1 MDNIDFDRTIVLSE
15 EDAKAQYT
23 ASLNTGRSDSPADIG
38 PGTVL
43 GNWRILKQL
52 AEGGMGEIF
61 ICHPVDDV
69 QSRAVIKLLRTGPQ
83 FSSTAKTRFYREY
96 QLQKELDHPCIAKM
110 LDGYFD
116 SDPEYIV
123 IEYVEGISLAQAV
136 SLNYEFPLEYCI
148 YMLEVLAGTFQY
160 AWENFKILHRDIKP
174 SNIMLKESGEL
185 TVLDFGIAKSLDDAE
200 SMLTQR
206 GQVLG
211 SPGFMSPEQIKQ
223 VLSCD
228 CRTDIF
234 SLGAT
239 VYYLLSRKT
248 PFSGS
253 NVAAVY
259 SNMIHGAVT
268 PLAELDPAIPVE
280 FSDLI
285 AHMLEIDPENRPQTW
300 DILLERI
307 AELKSSLFPA

>member
-43 GNWRILKQL
+43 GHWRILQQL
-52 AEGGMGEIF
+52 AAGGMGEIF

-69 QSRAVIKLLRTGPQ
+69 QSRAVIKLLRPGPQ
-83 FSSTAKTRFYREY
+83 FSSTATTRFYREY